1 MECSSLRG
9 RSCVFE
15 ERASIAPQNR
25 LSSIPMWRA
34 VGSMSGYRFL
44 SVQQIKTP
52 IGCGQQFRQLATSYQ
67 RDALSLNPSS
77 PSAAHQKNVYVLLH
91 RGALLLF
98 TALMTVLALGTLSPF
113 STVAAED
120 LPPVLPGFGAIP
132 FGSDIDSA
140 QFASNYRGK
149 LTITGKDRKD
159 RSGSMR
165 YSALV
170 AGLEF
175 NVEHKFNSLGRA
187 AEALL
192 THQSD
197 QSRVDCYARFNG
209 ILVALQNEYR
219 IMPSVADP
227 LLQLKEVRS
236 EEVVADFRFAKDAG
250 IQARLRVLMAAKGAS
265 LTSGQSCQITL
276 TYGPPGW
283 LVTW

>member
-1 MECSSLRG
+1 M
-9 RSCVFE
+9 
-15 ERASIAPQNR
+15 A
-25 LSSIPMWRA
+25 
-34 VGSMSGYRFL
+34 
-44 SVQQIKTP
+44 
-52 IGCGQQFRQLATSYQ
+52 
-67 RDALSLNPSS
+67 
-77 PSAAHQKNVYVLLH
+77 
-91 RGALLLF
+91 
-98 TALMTVLALGTLSPF
+98 VLALGTLLPL
-113 STVAAED
+113 STAAVED

-132 FGSDIDSA
+132 FGADIDSA
-140 QFASNYRGK
+140 QLTSNYRGK

-165 YSALV
+165 YSAVV

-209 ILVALQNEYR
+209 ILAALQNEYR

-227 LLQLKEVRS
+227 LVQLKDVRS

-250 IQARLRVLMAAKGAS
+250 IQARLRVLTATKGAS

-283 LVTW
+283 LVSL